1 MVSMRGEL
9 LSDAIEYE
17 RLDLL
22 RKDFVGYI
30 SRHRTKVEENLP
42 VFFGHVIT
50 ALENSF
56 PNLSDSHFDEFID
69 AISFKLLDDPD
80 RPLTRE
86 TIERIKTNAL
96 RAKRGEDSGS
106 NTDIVAGLALFKHG
120 DWYHATEY
128 LKDQTE
134 EDAGLGVA
142 LAFCYY
148 QLGLERSRKAG
159 PQYAGGS
166 DIREL
171 EAREVLIGLAQRE
184 TRLRSLHHQD
194 LMELGFLA
202 RPFWTMIFAALEW
215 FPQEKYFLRIGLKR
229 ARESGDLVRRE
240 QLLNIGIERFFDDMT
255 FLRELYALKLE
266 QRDGAGAAGVLKQ
279 MMQQSP
285 GELEPIYYGLKLS
298 LLTTRR
304 ITYLSFRRLAVT
316 NRMPPHLLTILDYV
330 FSLFSEKPGE
340 AVGIMRDLRHDHPE
354 LLSMETAMEYIARDL
369 SSEDKNR
376 AKRAK
381 KALVDIVDYYCME
394 SLGIPH

>member
-1 MVSMRGEL
+1 ML
-9 LSDAIEYE
+9 I
-17 RLDLL
+17 DLGQQ
-22 RKDFVGYI
+22 D
-30 SRHRTKVEENLP
+30 
-42 VFFGHVIT
+42 
-50 ALENSF
+50 
-56 PNLSDSHFDEFID
+56 
-69 AISFKLLDDPD
+69 
-80 RPLTRE
+80 
-86 TIERIKTNAL
+86 
-96 RAKRGEDSGS
+96 
-106 NTDIVAGLALFKHG
+106 
-120 DWYHATEY
+120 
-128 LKDQTE
+128 
-134 EDAGLGVA
+134 
-142 LAFCYY
+142 
-148 QLGLERSRKAG
+148 
-159 PQYAGGS
+159 
-166 DIREL
+166 
-171 EAREVLIGLAQRE
+171 

-194 LMELGFLA
+194 LMELGFLT

-215 FPQEKYFLRIGLKR
+215 FPGEKYFLRIGLQR

-304 ITYLSFRRLAVT
+304 ITYFSFRRLAVT
-316 NRMPPHLLTILDYV
+316 NGMPPHLLTILDYV

-354 LLSMETAMEYIARDL
+354 LLSIETAMEYLARDL

-381 KALVDIVDYYCME
+381 KALVDMVDYYCME

>member
-1 MVSMRGEL
+1 MRGEL

-30 SRHRTKVEENLP
+30 SMHRSKVEENLP

-69 AISFKLLDDPD
+69 AISFKLLDDPN
-80 RPLTRE
+80 RPLTRD
-86 TIERIKTNAL
+86 TIERIKNNAL
-96 RAKRGEDSGS
+96 RAKRGRDSAS
-106 NTDIVAGLALFKHG
+106 NTDIVAGLTLFKHG
-120 DWYHATEY
+120 DWYHAAEY
-128 LKDQTE
+128 LREHTKN
-134 EDAGLGVA
+134 DAGIGIA
-142 LAFCYY
+142 LAYCYY
-148 QLGLERSRKAG
+148 RLGLERSEKAG
-159 PQYAGGS
+159 PQYSGGS

-171 EAREVLIGLAQRE
+171 EAREVLIDLGQQD

-194 LMELGFLA
+194 LMELGFLT

-215 FPQEKYFLRIGLKR
+215 FPGEKYFLRIGLQR

-304 ITYLSFRRLAVT
+304 ITYFSFRRLAVT
-316 NRMPPHLLTILDYV
+316 NGMPPHLLTILDYV

-354 LLSMETAMEYIARDL
+354 LLSIETAMEYLARDL

-381 KALVDIVDYYCME
+381 KALVDMVDYYCME

>member
-1 MVSMRGEL
+1 MRGEQ

-30 SRHRTKVEENLP
+30 SKHRSKVEENLP

-69 AISFKLLDDPD
+69 AITFKLLDDPD
-80 RPLTRE
+80 RPLTHD

-96 RAKRGEDSGS
+96 RTKRGKESGRT
-106 NTDIVAGLALFKHG
+106 TDLVIGLTLFKQE
-120 DWYHATEY
+120 DWYHAAEY
-128 LKDQTE
+128 LRAHVEK
-134 EDAGLGVA
+134 DAGLGIA
-142 LAFCYY
+142 LAYCYY
-148 QLGLERSRKAG
+148 RLGLERSEKTG
-159 PQYAGGS
+159 SQGSGIS

-171 EAREVLIGLAQRE
+171 EAREVMIGLAQRE
-184 TRLRSLHHQD
+184 ARLRSLHHHE
-194 LMELGFLA
+194 LMELGFLV
-202 RPFWTMIFAALEW
+202 RPFWTMIFASLEW
-215 FPQEKYFLRIGLKR
+215 FPSEKYFLRIGLQR

-285 GELEPIYYGLKLS
+285 GALEPIYYGLKLS

-304 ITYLSFRRLAVT
+304 ITYFSFRRLAVA
-316 NRMPPHLLTILDYV
+316 NGMPAHLITILDYV
-330 FSLFSEKPGE
+330 FALFSERPGE
-340 AVGIMRDLRHDHPE
+340 AVGIMRDLRYNHPE

-381 KALVDIVDYYCME
+381 KALVNMVDYYCME

>member
-1 MVSMRGEL
+1 MRGET

-22 RKDFVGYI
+22 RKDFIGYV
-30 SRHRTKVEENLP
+30 SKHRSKVDENLP

-56 PNLSDSHFDEFID
+56 PHLSDAHFNEFID
-69 AISFKLLDDPD
+69 AVSFKLLDDPSK
-80 RPLTRE
+80 PLTRD

-96 RAKRGEDSGS
+96 RAKRGTDRASK
-106 NTDIVAGLALFKHG
+106 TDIVAGLTLFKHG
-120 DWYHATEY
+120 DWYHAAEY
-128 LKDQTE
+128 FRDHAG
-134 EDAGLGVA
+134 EDAGIGLA
-142 LAFCYY
+142 LAYCYY
-148 QLGLERSRKAG
+148 RLGLERNEKAG
-159 PQYAGGS
+159 PQYSGGS

-171 EAREVLIGLAQRE
+171 EAREVLIGLALQN
-184 TRLRSLHHQD
+184 TRLRNAHHQE
-194 LMELGFLA
+194 LMELGFLI

-215 FPQEKYFLRIGLKR
+215 FPSEKYFIKIGLQR

-255 FLRELYALKLE
+255 FLRELFALKLE

-304 ITYLSFRRLAVT
+304 ITYFSFRRLAVT
-316 NRMPPHLLTILDYV
+316 NGMPPHLLTILDYV

-340 AVGIMRDLRHDHPE
+340 AVGIMRDLRHEHPE
-354 LLSMETAMEYIARDL
+354 LLSIETAMEYIARDL

-381 KALVDIVDYYCME
+381 KALVDTVDLYCME
-394 SLGIPH
+394 SLEIPH